1 MARDTP
7 AAYDAADLQ
16 ATDRNMAHGKVV
28 AGAIALALGLALA
41 PADATAGKRNDTL
54 EFAFQRET
62 DFVDRIHTDSR
73 ESATL
78 SSAIYDTLLYQDP
91 ATGQA
96 TGLLA
101 KSWTWKD
108 DRTIELDLREGVKF
122 HNGDAFDADD
132 VVYTVK
138 FVIDPENK
146 LRQQESAFLFVK
158 DVEKLASHRVRLTLV
173 RPEPVAEFLLAAR
186 FLVWPAKHT
195 AAQGHMSHATRPVGT
210 GPYRAREVAPGKGI
224 ALQAFDGY
232 FAGPKPKARIANVSI
247 RIVPDLQTQV
257 AELMAG
263 RLDFAQDMP
272 PDQAENL
279 KLNPQLKV
287 LFGDTIR
294 ITFLSLDAAQRAGD
308 SPLKD
313 ERVRRAIAHAIDRDA
328 IANRLIGGGAKAL
341 AAQCH
346 PAMNHCVQDLPKVAY
361 DPALAKKLLAD
372 AGQANGV
379 SLTLAASVDL
389 KTVAE
394 AIQGYLTAVGVRT
407 RIETAPLPT
416 WRGNFL
422 KGQSQMS
429 VLGWGGGGIYDV
441 ASALPVFFDMG
452 NADYARDQE
461 VADWVKLASS
471 TSDQARRAQVYRQ
484 ALTRIAERTYT
495 VPLYT
500 NTVNY
505 VMSSEVDY
513 APTRV
518 DVPVLSQIGWK

>member
-1 MARDTP
+1 MA
-7 AAYDAADLQ
+7 Q
-16 ATDRNMAHGKVV
+16 AKVT
-28 AGAIALALGLALA
+28 ARTLALALGAILASGI
-41 PADATAGKRNDTL
+41 PDAAAGKRANTL
-54 EFAFQRET
+54 EVAFQRET

-73 ESATL
+73 ESAIL

-91 ATGQA
+91 ATGQV

-101 KSWTWKD
+101 KSWTWVD
-108 DRTIELDLREGVKF
+108 ERTIDLDLREGVKF

-132 VVYTVK
+132 VVYTVS

-146 LRQQESAFLFVK
+146 LRQQESSFLFVK
-158 DVEKLASHRVRLTLV
+158 AVEKRGPYKVRLTLA

-186 FLVWPAKHT
+186 FLVWPGKYT
-195 AAQGHMSHATRPVGT
+195 QAQGHMVHATKPVGT
-210 GPYRAREVAPGKGI
+210 GPYRARDVSPGKGVS
-224 ALQAFDGY
+224 LSAFEGY
-232 FAGPKPKARIANVSI
+232 FAGPKPKAKIGQVNI
-247 RIVPDLQTQV
+247 RILPDLQTQV

-279 KLNPQLKV
+279 RLNPALKV
-287 LFGDTIR
+287 VYGDTIR
-294 ITFLSLDAAQRAGD
+294 ITFLSLDASGRAGE

-328 IANRLIGGGAKAL
+328 IAGRLVGGGSKAL

-346 PAMNHCVQDLPKVAY
+346 PAMNHCAQDLPRTPY
-361 DPALAKKLLAD
+361 DPAAARQLLAA
-372 AGQANGV
+372 AGQAGGV
-379 SLTLAASVDL
+379 SVTLAASVDL

-394 AIQGYLTAVGVRT
+394 AIQGYLTAVGIRA

-416 WRGNFL
+416 WRRNFL
-422 KGQSQMS
+422 AGQSQMS
-429 VLGWGGGGIYDV
+429 VLGWGGGGIYD
-441 ASALPVFFDMG
+441 ASAALPVFFDLG
-452 NADYARDQE
+452 NADYARDEE
-461 VADWVKLASS
+461 VADWVKQGAS
-471 TSDQARRAQVYRQ
+471 TMDQARRAQVYRQ
-484 ALTRIAERTYT
+484 ALARIAEKTYT

-505 VMSSEVDY
+505 VMSAEVDY

>member
-1 MARDTP
+1 MMTARI
-7 AAYDAADLQ
+7 L
-16 ATDRNMAHGKVV
+16 
-28 AGAIALALGLALA
+28 ALALGFLLSGEAA
-41 PADATAGKRNDTL
+41 AGKRSNTL
-54 EFAFQRET
+54 EVAFQRET

-91 ATGQA
+91 ATGQV

-101 KSWTWKD
+101 KSWTWVD
-108 DRTIELDLREGVKF
+108 ERTIDLDLREGVKF

-132 VVYTVK
+132 VVYTVS

-146 LRQQESAFLFVK
+146 LRQQESSFLFVK
-158 DVEKLASHRVRLTLV
+158 AVEKRGSHKVRLTLA
-173 RPEPVAEFLLAAR
+173 RPEPIAEFQLAAR
-186 FLVWPAKHT
+186 FIVWPGKHT
-195 AAQGHMSHATRPVGT
+195 QAQGHMVHATRPVGT
-210 GPYRAREVAPGKGI
+210 GPYRAREVSPGKGL
-224 ALQAFDGY
+224 ALSAYEGY
-232 FAGPKPKARIANVSI
+232 FDGPKPRAKIDQVNI
-247 RIVPDLQTQV
+247 RIIPDLQTQV

-279 KLNPQLKV
+279 RLNPALKV
-287 LFGDTIR
+287 LYGDTIR
-294 ITFLSLDAAQRAGD
+294 ITFLSLDATARAGD

-328 IANRLIGGGAKAL
+328 IASRLIGGGSKAL

-346 PAMNHCVQDLPKVAY
+346 PAMNHCAQDLPQAGY
-361 DPALAKKLLAD
+361 DPAKARELLAA
-372 AGQANGV
+372 AGQN
-379 SLTLAASVDL
+379 SLSLAFAASVDL

-394 AIQGYLTAVGVRT
+394 AIQGYLTTVGIRT

-416 WRGNFL
+416 WRRNFL
-422 KGQSQMS
+422 NGQSQMS
-429 VLGWGGGGIYDV
+429 VLSWGGGGIYD
-441 ASALPVFFDMG
+441 ASAALPVFFDMG
-452 NADYARDQE
+452 NADYARDQD
-461 VADWVKLASS
+461 VADWIKQAGS
-471 TSDQARRAQVYRQ
+471 TMDQTRRAQAFRQ
-484 ALTRIAERTYT
+484 ALTRIAEKTYT

-505 VMSSEVDY
+505 VMTAEVDY
-513 APTRV
+513 TPTRV